1 MGLMLIVEIDEVEKT
16 VGFPDIPESGDLIA
30 YWLNDMV
37 KVPHY
42 EIKYIKKISTGAS
55 VIKSERVM
63 RCPADNTALIV
74 VKNRSVEKL

>member
-1 MGLMLIVEIDEVEKT
+1 MLIVVDEVEKT

-30 YWLNDMV
+30 YWLNDMA

>member
-1 MGLMLIVEIDEVEKT
+1 MLIVEIDEVEKT

-30 YWLNDMV
+30 YWLNDMA

-42 EIKYIKKISTGAS
+42 EIRYVKKISTGDS
-55 VIKSERVM
+55 VIESDRVM

>member
-1 MGLMLIVEIDEVEKT
+1 MGLMLIVVDEVEKT

-30 YWLNDMV
+30 YWLNDMA